1 LNGRAYSEENFMNL
15 EHIALDI
22 PQILLPKQGI
32 DLTKWAVVAC
42 DQYTSQPEYWKQVDG
57 LAGSSPST
65 FRLILPEAYLED
77 PAYADSN
84 TGIWRTMEEY
94 LEKGI
99 LAPPKRGF
107 VLVERITSQGM
118 TRKGLMAC
126 LDLEHYDFREGST
139 SLIRATE
146 GTVIERL
153 PPRVSIRK
161 GAAIESPHIMV
172 LIDDPAKTVIEPL
185 FKRTLPKIYDFELMM
200 GGGHIRGYLV
210 DDEDAILSIA
220 QGLRN
225 LADPAAFNSRYGV
238 KDREVLL
245 FAMGDGNHS
254 LAAAKVFWEQIKS
267 EAQDKAAV
275 MQHPARYAL
284 VELVNVHDEGL
295 DFEPIHRVVFNA
307 TMETLMDAM
316 ASFYEGQGM
325 TFSAGMCNDGDE
337 WKSSP
342 VKLPDTHTIPFLA
355 QEKRGYITIKHPR
368 WNVEVGSL
376 QSFLDS
382 FCKKHPEVKID
393 YIHGDKV
400 VSELASKPLTAGFL
414 LPAFSKHELF
424 KTIILEGVLP
434 RKAFSMGHADEK
446 RFYLECR
453 KIRP

>member
-1 LNGRAYSEENFMNL
+1 MNL
-15 EHIALDI
+15 ENIALEI
-22 PQILLPKQGI
+22 PQILLPKQGT
-32 DLTKWAVVAC
+32 DFTKWAVVAC
-42 DQYTSQPEYWKQVDG
+42 DQYTSQPEYWKQVED
-57 LAGSSPST
+57 LVGSSPST
-65 FRLILPEAYLED
+65 FSLILPEAYLED
-77 PAYADSN
+77 PAYADSDS
-84 TGIWRTMEEY
+84 GIWRNMEEY
-94 LEKGI
+94 LGKGI
-99 LAPPKRGF
+99 FASPKKGF
-107 VLVERITSQGM
+107 VLVERITSRGM

-126 LDLEHYDFREGST
+126 LDLECYDFSVGST

-185 FKRTLPKIYDFELMM
+185 FKRTSTKIYDFELMM
-200 GGGHIRGYLV
+200 GGGHIRGFLV
-210 DDEDAILSIA
+210 DDEETILSFA
-220 QGLRN
+220 QSLQS
-225 LADPAAFNSRYGV
+225 LADPSAFNSRYEV

-245 FAMGDGNHS
+245 YAMGDGNHS
-254 LAAAKVFWEQIKS
+254 LAAAKVFWEQVKS
-267 EAQDKAAV
+267 EAQDKADI
-275 MQHPARYAL
+275 MHHPARYAL

-295 DFEPIHRVVFNA
+295 EFEPIHRVVFN
-307 TMETLMDAM
+307 TTREEIMKAM
-316 ASFYEGQGM
+316 GSFYEGQGM
-325 TFSAGMCNDGDE
+325 AFSVGLCDAAE

-342 VKLPDTHTIPFLA
+342 VKLPDTHTIPFTA
-355 QEKRGYITIKHPR
+355 QEKRGYISIKNPR

-382 FCKKHPEVKID
+382 FCKENPGVKID
-393 YIHGDKV
+393 YIHGDSV
-400 VSELASKPLTAGFL
+400 VSELSSKPQTVGFL